1 MKVVAYTR
9 AEIGTGA
16 SRRLRAA
23 GMAPGIVYGGNS
35 EHVNIKLDHNALFY
49 ALKREAFKSSC
60 LGL

>member
-9 AEIGTGA
+9 AELGTGA

-35 EHVNIKLDHNALFY
+35 EPVGT
-49 ALKREAFKSSC
+49 KSTRFQIFF
-60 LGL
+60 